1 MLILCV
7 CKVFVVK
14 DIYGKELVVYDT
26 KPIEKLEPN
35 FLKGIE
41 DHLELEP
48 IFLDDKNTI
57 ICGGYSE
64 SVMINIDAFLNNTS
78 LNKIGKTI
86 DSIRSH
92 NLERRVNIK
101 VVLRKETPYQTFIDV
116 LDIFETK
123 QSMLYGVEK
132 DTLFWIE

>member
-7 CKVFVVK
+7 YKVFVVK

-35 FLKGIE
+35 FLKGI
-41 DHLELEP
+41 DNPLEP
-48 IFLDDKNTI
+48 EPMFFEDEDIAN
-57 ICGGYSE
+57 CGGYIK
-64 SVMINIDAFLNNTS
+64 SVTLNIDKLSNYILLSKINT
-78 LNKIGKTI
+78 TI
-86 DSIRSH
+86 DSIRSS

-123 QSMLYGVEK
+123 QSVLYGVAK